1 MGQASIC
8 GGSGLL
14 RTLVV
19 ALAGGRQRR
28 DGCARAGGR
37 GQARARP
44 ASPADERRW
53 WLPGEAL
60 VELEGWGGLE
70 QRIGGG
76 IVLGIGGRRQ
86 WRAAGGCDAG
96 WRGRFAEVGEDVA
109 DNRKVGDEGDDPH
122 LGAAVRVVCSIL
134 HHLAKRLVEFS
145 RRDSLDCRNWLNPPQ
160 FAMPSERPRAPVHRL
175 ALPI

>member
-19 ALAGGRQRR
+19 ALAGGRRRR

-37 GQARARP
+37 GQARART

-53 WLPGEAL
+53 WLPGDAL
-60 VELEGWGGLE
+60 VEFEGRGGLE

-76 IVLGIGGRRQ
+76 IVLGIGGLPQR
-86 WRAAGGCDAG
+86 RAAGGGDAG
-96 WRGRFAEVGEDVA
+96 WRGRLTEVDEDVGL
-109 DNRKVGDEGDDPH
+109 K
-122 LGAAVRVVCSIL
+122 RVVPSRAGSCAAAFAYGAHRVSIPAFAAITDAGFVVTLVIAFTPSCS
-134 HHLAKRLVEFS
+134 V
-145 RRDSLDCRNWLNPPQ
+145 P
-160 FAMPSERPRAPVHRL
+160 
-175 ALPI
+175 